1 MRSASVNFTRHSV
14 FPLGDFRNRKKY
26 TSPIP
31 PSFWRVRICSFGKE
45 YRDMNSKKLIFKLAV
60 LALGLATLRVAA
72 TPAKATPICAFNLC
86 SAGGGGHCGY
96 APREECGV
104 CYQDDGSEV
113 PDPEECGGL

>member
-1 MRSASVNFTRHSV
+1 MS
-14 FPLGDFRNRKKY
+14 FPNQRLCF
-26 TSPIP
+26 PIKGFQKQKIIRLTFLLL
-31 PSFWRVRICSFGKE
+31 SGRVRIFSFE
-45 YRDMNSKKLIFKLAV
+45 RSFEDMNSKKLILKLAV
-60 LALGLATLRVAA
+60 LALGLATLHVAA

-113 PDPEECGGL
+113 SDPEECGGL

>member
-1 MRSASVNFTRHSV
+1 MP
-14 FPLGDFRNRKKY
+14 FPNQRLCF
-26 TSPIP
+26 PIKGFQKHKNYP
-31 PSFWRVRICSFGKE
+31 SYISPSFWRVRIYSFGKE
-45 YRDMNSKKLIFKLAV
+45 FRDMNSKKLILKLAV
-60 LALGLATLRVAA
+60 LALGLATLHVAA